1 MIKNVDKN
9 VNVNAKTNWGK
20 LEDAFQSIIESKE
33 EYRILFKSILISQT
47 NNNLLYSPIG
57 FPIDLMV
64 EIILKKRFGIK
75 TKFYRTKHLWDK
87 TLIYN
92 ENQYFI
98 ELDMMNPEN
107 HKNMEKVTSFL
118 LHIITTKNIDM
129 NKHLII
135 IKNIDLLSKQFYEFR
150 ILLEKY
156 SNNIVF
162 ICTTHYIS
170 KIETPIRSRFNTFRI
185 PLFTHED
192 VKDIFVN
199 YLEVPLNDKL
209 LAVKTRDIVKAVF
222 ISEIEGHPEGPEI
235 LTPEFINYNY
245 PPFTDFIKTYNKK
258 NNNIEELRELSYKC
272 CQYNISISN
281 ITHDFLKLV
290 DYGDYYLNIRYPKI
304 PKKKYESFKK
314 ELKTDVLNI
323 GTHID
328 YLLSQT
334 NKCKEPI
341 YIEQLICKLLL

>member
-1 MIKNVDKN
+1 MNNTI
-9 VNVNAKTNWGK
+9 TNWGK
-20 LEDAFQSIIESKE
+20 LDEAFLSIIESRE
-33 EYRILFKSILISQT
+33 EYNVIFKSILISL

-64 EIILKKRFGIK
+64 EIILKKRFNIK
-75 TKFYRTKHLWDK
+75 TKFYRTKHVWDK

-107 HKNMEKVTSFL
+107 HKNMEKITSFL
-118 LHIITTKNIDM
+118 LHIITSKNIDM
-129 NKHLII
+129 NKHVII
-135 IKNIDLLSKQFYEFR
+135 IKNIDLLSKLFYEFR

-156 SNNIVF
+156 SNNILF

-170 KIETPIRSRFNTFRI
+170 KIEAPIRSRFSTFRI

-192 VKDIFVN
+192 VRDIFAN
-199 YLEVPLNDKL
+199 HIHIPINDKL
-209 LAVKTRDIVKAVF
+209 VSIKTRNIVKAIF
-222 ISEIEGHPEGPEI
+222 ISEIEGHVEGSAI

-245 PPFTDFIKTYNKK
+245 PPFADFIKTYNKK
-258 NNNIEELRELSYKC
+258 NNNIADLRELSYKC
-272 CQYNISISN
+272 CQYNISISD
-281 ITHDFLKLV
+281 ITHDFIKLV
-290 DYGDYYLNIRYPKI
+290 DYEDYYLNIKYSKI
-304 PKKKYESFKK
+304 PIKKYEIYKN
-314 ELKTDVLNI
+314 ELKTEILKT